1 MSEDTAPPAL
11 TLDAEQTASLQE
23 QCAKFEPNEPYF
35 VALTQTGVCTC
46 APSKGFPKRSFGCG
60 KSTQPWRSRTSAG
73 YRPEIRHISI
83 KEL

>member
-35 VALTQTGVCTC
+35 VALTPDRRVHV
-46 APSKGFPKRSFGCG
+46 RSL
-60 KSTQPWRSRTSAG
+60 KELPQAVIRLWQKHPAMAVPDSAG